1 MVGGMGPTFNW
12 QMPYS
17 LAMARRLVLIST
29 STVFGTRYLE
39 HAFPELRDALRGVR
53 RVLFIPYAL
62 QDRDGYAK
70 KARAA
75 FEEMGYGLDSL
86 HEALDRRRAVE
97 EAEAVFCGGGN
108 SFRLLRALYE
118 LEVLPLI
125 RRRVAEGMVYS
136 GASAGSNL
144 ACPTI
149 RTTNDMPIVEPP
161 SLSALGLVS
170 FQINPHYLDPVPG
183 STHMGETRETRI
195 REFHEENEA
204 PVVGLREGAILR
216 VEEGSVLLKGVAGAR
231 IFRRGEEPVE
241 VVPVAPIE
249 SLVEPDS
256 ERSA

>member
-1 MVGGMGPTFNW
+1 
-12 QMPYS
+12 MPYS

-39 HAFPELRDALRGVR
+39 HAFPELRHALGGVR

-62 QDRDGYAK
+62 KDRDGYAA

-86 HEALDRRRAVE
+86 HEAPEQRRAVE
-97 EAEAVFCGGGN
+97 KAEAIFCGGGN
-108 SFRLLRALYE
+108 SFRLLKTLYE

-161 SLSALGLVS
+161 SLSALDLVS
-170 FQINPHYLDPVPG
+170 FQINPHYLDPAPG
-183 STHMGETRETRI
+183 STHMGETRETPNPRVPRGERGPGGGPPRGSDPARRGGI
-195 REFHEENEA
+195 GPSQGRGRRA
-204 PVVGLREGAILR
+204 DLSPRRAARRGRAGRADRVVGR
-216 VEEGSVLLKGVAGAR
+216 AGPR
-231 IFRRGEEPVE
+231 
-241 VVPVAPIE
+241 APRLTRFPML
-249 SLVEPDS
+249 S
-256 ERSA
+256 R